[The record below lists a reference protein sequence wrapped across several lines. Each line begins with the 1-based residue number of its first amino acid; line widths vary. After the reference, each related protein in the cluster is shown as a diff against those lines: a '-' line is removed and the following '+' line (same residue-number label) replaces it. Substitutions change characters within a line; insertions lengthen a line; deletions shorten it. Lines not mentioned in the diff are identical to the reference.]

1 MWAEG
6 DAVGD
11 RRAQQMA
18 EPLPWPALVTPTL
31 FASGVCALRY
41 AGVYTVRERQNREN
55 MMKAQATVTAVLLA
69 DQDIDD
75 VREAFA

>member
-1 MWAEG
+1 MS
-6 DAVGD
+6 
-11 RRAQQMA
+11 
-18 EPLPWPALVTPTL
+18 TF
-31 FASGVCALRY
+31 FASGVCAFRY

-55 MMKAQATVTAVLLA
+55 MMKAQATVTAVLVAIMLTVAGCGGSGGSGSAAKSVIHLA